1 MKDDDW
7 QNTVNF
13 LQQAFADNYQFDI
26 FKLLLTT
33 DERSAL
39 VTRVKIV
46 KSLLEG
52 TINQRQLKDQ
62 LGIGIATVT
71 RGSNSLKDV
80 SPQFK
85 QWLETSLLDK
95 QKGA

>member
-13 LQQAFADNYQFDI
+13 LQQAFEDNYQLDL
-26 FKLLLTT
+26 FKLLMTT

-39 VTRVKIV
+39 ITRVKIV

-52 TINQRQLKDQ
+52 SVNQRQLKEQ
-62 LGIGIATVT
+62 LGIGIATIT

-80 SPQFK
+80 SPECK
-85 QWLETSLLDK
+85 AWLEKTLLNK
-95 QKGA
+95 